1 MRLLRNAVEKGP
13 LRYLTAM
20 LCRGS
25 EKQNTL
31 MIFREAWKY
40 EVYLLRPQILNVLV
54 RCRNEALAG
63 SEELSR
69 QTTTGNTHAQAK
81 Q

>member
-1 MRLLRNAVEKGP
+1 MVF
-13 LRYLTAM
+13 TAM

-54 RCRNEALAG
+54 RCRNEALAS